1 MAGAIISNPVLDG
14 LPQNHLR
21 DRVPFVVECRGDVR
35 ARRAVSADSALLLEA
50 LTLWDAEIGLRLQA
64 KWDLW
69 HAAQARGPRPKV
81 RCREARSRE
90 ERMAFR
96 RALRCR
102 GHQPVCEFRP

>member
-1 MAGAIISNPVLDG
+1 M
-14 LPQNHLR
+14 
-21 DRVPFVVECRGDVR
+21 
-35 ARRAVSADSALLLEA
+35 SADSALRLEA
-50 LTLWDAEIGLRLQA
+50 LTLWDAEIWLLLQA

-102 GHQPVCEFRP
+102 GHQPVANSVPNTQPALPHDTPQFPPIEPRHQNR